1 MKKIL
6 SLLTVIGL
14 VASTTTTVVACG
26 PLTNEKLL
34 NRTVDTETYR
44 SILSSP
50 MISWS
55 SGTSM
60 EESDSQFITQMQDTL
75 LTPNAHDG
83 FEGSLARWWG
93 KNTSKVEWYFDVRD
107 EATWTGLKDGSKS
120 EYEVKGQ
127 IGPKGIFDAFRFV
140 FNDYNQSQN
149 QATWSTIVAEGSG
162 LVAFLKTLREEYPES
177 FDNNKAPDGEDP
189 TTTNVRVTKAI
200 DSAILYYNLKYGKW
214 LDTGNNRGNE
224 WANGKKEL
232 SFNWQEK
239 FGHPTRTT
247 GQKLIRKDVA
257 EEIVKFSV
265 EPAEEYEKYTIE
277 SMTKGGIIR
286 GAEII
291 DGKTKKNHAQIYEG
305 DALITTLENYNLTIR
320 LQKPAEYFESIAAF
334 VAFAPMPPI
343 SVDYGSTSV
352 SSYSYGRTWESVWVS
367 GAYVVESYGPNTAL
381 ILKTNPFYF
390 NKEKAYV
397 KRLIYSA
404 VTGNDI
410 SKPRLFFEAGDV
422 SGVALDPVD
431 SSGWNKYVGSDYDN
445 PVFTGSHAI
454 KKPSTTTNF
463 LLYNYAKLN
472 GKNLADSAIAI
483 SQNSV
488 RAYISYMLERTELV
502 KYYSEAMDGPKNEV
516 DQNGKQISKFI
527 RNSYTSSGF
536 ATYYDDKVKKDYA
549 LDFMNTKYT
558 DEAKKISQGL
568 DPKQKDPQF
577 DIRYNFSKNLNDG
590 YDAHRRNDLLALQ
603 ALSQDIAGK
612 VSDNR
617 ENYEKFKEIVIKQNQ
632 EIDAAGSVEK
642 AKADGLY
649 TKYEKEKI
657 KIFQDRVRSDLKFA
671 VEGRPVELQF
681 LMSGASSNTSN
692 RYIHNM
698 IGLFNEVPNNP
709 FKIVELV
716 STDQDGY
723 RTLQNAGK
731 FDLSVA
737 GWIPDYADPYNFLHT
752 VTYGGEYDNYQ
763 RLTKIFDKEETQA
776 TDRSVKLKPGKLI
789 TEIPNGKGAKIYAN
803 LLKSFETFTTRVETT
818 DTIGDMH
825 ERYTKFAEAEYD
837 GIINAN
843 LILPMQV
850 RKLGTTMSISYLN
863 NFTTPTYP
871 TGSSHFR
878 MFGVK
883 MIPKLWTREQF
894 EAEQEK
900 FKNNDPIYADHLW
913 EFSNN
918 SGKQAAPM
926 VGPRRSQN

>member
-44 SILSSP
+44 SILNSP

-107 EATWTGLKDGSKS
+107 EATWTGLKDPSNSNSG
-120 EYEVKGQ
+120 YEVKGQ
-127 IGPKGIFDAFRFV
+127 IGPKGIFDAFRFI
-140 FNDYNQSQN
+140 FNDYSQSQN
-149 QATWSTIVAEGSG
+149 QATWSSIVAEGNE
-162 LVAFLKTLREEYPES
+162 LVDFLKTLKKEYPQF
-177 FDNNKAPDGEDP
+177 FDNRKGSSTENP
-189 TTTNVRVTKAI
+189 TVTNVRVTKAV
-200 DSAILYYNLKYGKW
+200 DSAILYYNLKYGEW
-214 LDTGNNRGNE
+214 LDRGNNRGDE
-224 WANGKKEL
+224 WADGKKAK
-232 SFNWQEK
+232 SFDWKKQ
-239 FGHPTRTT
+239 FGHQTR
-247 GQKLIRKDVA
+247 GDNQNLIKEEVVKD
-257 EEIVKFSV
+257 IVFISAKPS
-265 EPAEEYEKYTIE
+265 EYYEKE
-277 SMTKGGIIR
+277 VVKSMTNGGIIR

-305 DALITTLENYNLTIR
+305 DALTPTLENYNLTIR

-343 SVDYGSTSV
+343 SVDYETTSF
-352 SSYSYGRTWESVWVS
+352 SSYNYGRTWEKVWVS

-397 KRLIYSA
+397 KRQIYSA

-472 GKNLADSAIAI
+472 GDKLADSAIAI

-568 DPKQKDPQF
+568 DPNQKDPQF

-617 ENYEKFKEIVIKQNQ
+617 ENYEKFKAIVIKQNE
-632 EIDAAGSVEK
+632 EIDDAGSVEK

-657 KIFQDRVRSDLKFA
+657 KIFQDRVKSDLKFA
-671 VEGRPVELQF
+671 VGEGKQVELQF
-681 LMSGASSNTSN
+681 LMSGSNSNTSN

-723 RTLQNAGK
+723 RTLLNAGK
-731 FDLSVA
+731 FDLSIA

-763 RLTKIFDKEETQA
+763 NLTKIFDKEETQG

-789 TEIPNGKGAKIYAN
+789 TEIPNGVKIYAN

-818 DTIGDMH
+818 DTIGVMH

-850 RKLGTTMSISYLN
+850 KKLGTTMTISYLN
-863 NFTTPTYP
+863 NFTSPTYP

-913 EFSNN
+913 EFSDN

-926 VGPRRSQN
+926 KGPRRS